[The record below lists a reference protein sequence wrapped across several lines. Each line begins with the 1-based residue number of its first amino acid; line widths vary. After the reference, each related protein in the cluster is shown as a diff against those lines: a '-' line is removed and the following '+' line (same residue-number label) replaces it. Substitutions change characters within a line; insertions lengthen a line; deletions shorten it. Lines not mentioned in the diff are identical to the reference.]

1 MMLTRRTLMA
11 LGAASAAT
19 GLLPR
24 RAHAA
29 FAPRPDGWRRFEIT
43 TRIVLPETSEPTQV
57 WVPLPSITEP
67 GWMTAGP
74 AQWKTGADTVETR
87 SDPESGATMVHATW
101 DAGAGERT
109 IDVTATAQVQ
119 DRYVDLGTAAQDVA
133 PLSDADRARYTA
145 ATDLIPTDGI
155 VRETAEQ
162 IVDGASDDL
171 DKARRIY
178 DWVVENSARNP
189 ETRGCGLGDIASML
203 HMGDL
208 TGKCADLNA
217 LFVGLS
223 RASGLPAR
231 DVYGLR
237 VAPSEFGY
245 KSLGAGSSN
254 VTGAQHCRAEVFLS
268 DFGWVAA
275 DPADVRKVM
284 LEEPPKDLPLD
295 HPKVRAARQTL
306 FGAWEGNWVGY
317 NFAHDVELPG
327 SDNGPVPFLMY
338 PQAEIGGE
346 RRDPLDPDNF
356 AYTITAREIT

>member
-1 MMLTRRTLMA
+1 MLTRRTLMA
-11 LGAASAAT
+11 LGAASAASA
-19 GLLPR
+19 LLP
-24 RAHAA
+24 HAA
-29 FAPRPDGWRRFEIT
+29 RAAFTPRPDGWRRFELT
-43 TRIVLPETSEPTQV
+43 TRIVLPETSEPAQV
-57 WVPLPSITEP
+57 WVPVPSITEP
-67 GWMTAGP
+67 GWMNSGS
-74 AQWKTGADTVETR
+74 AQWKTSADTVETKT
-87 SDPESGATMVHATW
+87 DPESGAEMVHATW
-101 DAGAGERT
+101 EAGAGERV
-109 IDVTATAQVQ
+109 IEVTATARIE
-119 DRYVDLGTAAQDVA
+119 DRYIDLTTPQDVA
-133 PLSDADRARYTA
+133 PLSEADRARYTA

-155 VRETAEQ
+155 VQETAAQ
-162 IVDGASDDL
+162 ITDGASGDF

-217 LFVGLS
+217 LFVGLA

-231 DVYGLR
+231 DVYGIR

-268 DFGWVAA
+268 EFGWVPA

-295 HPKVRAARQTL
+295 HPKVEAARRTL

-317 NFAHDVELPG
+317 NFAHDVRLPG
-327 SDNGPVPFLMY
+327 SANDPVPFLMY
-338 PQAEIGGE
+338 PQAEIAGD
-346 RRDPLDPDNF
+346 RRDPLDPESF
-356 AYTITAREIT
+356 AYTITAREIG